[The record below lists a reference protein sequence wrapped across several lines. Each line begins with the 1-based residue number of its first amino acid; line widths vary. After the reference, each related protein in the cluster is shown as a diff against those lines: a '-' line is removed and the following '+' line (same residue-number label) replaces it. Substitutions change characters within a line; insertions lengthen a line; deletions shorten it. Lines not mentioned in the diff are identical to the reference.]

1 MNIVVEKQPK
11 CLASLRVE
19 IPADKV
25 SGERA
30 RIVAGY
36 SRQAKIPGFRPGKAP
51 AKIVEKRY
59 EKEISEELRDRLMQ
73 EGCDEALKQESLKVL
88 DFGVPS
94 STEFLADG
102 GFTFSTT
109 LLLAPEIQL
118 PEYKGV
124 SVKVPPTAV
133 PDEDIVAQLNTLRE
147 RFADFEAIEGRAAQ
161 AEDFAVI
168 DYTSTTEG
176 KPLDE
181 FLGKPA
187 GYLGGRD
194 GFWVRLNEESFL
206 PGFAVQLEGQNVG
219 ETRDVTVTIGD
230 DFPLSDLRGKEVVF
244 NVTLKELKSAKL
256 PELDDELAA
265 KLAPGKT
272 MEEIKDIIRQNMEI
286 ERRRKIDDM
295 KVNQIVAHFNSLVD
309 FEIPEE
315 LLAAETQNQADAMV
329 NRGIKAGMSEEE
341 VAAQQSEI
349 FEAAGS
355 QALSNVKTNFI
366 LQEIAIA
373 EKLRVSDQEL
383 VQHLM
388 TVAQSRKVAPKKFIK
403 DLQRSGRL
411 PSIRNSMLVGKAIDF
426 VVEHATVEE
435 TTEATINE

>member
-36 SRQAKIPGFRPGKAP
+36 SRQAKIPGFRQGKAP
-51 AKIVEKRY
+51 AKVVEKKY
-59 EKEISEELRDRLMQ
+59 EKEITEELRDRLMQ
-73 EGCDEALKQESLKVL
+73 DGCDEALKQESLKVL

-147 RFADFEAIEGRAAQ
+147 RFADFEVIEGRAAQ

-168 DYTSTTEG
+168 AYTSTTEG

-206 PGFAVQLEGQNVG
+206 PGFAVQLEGLNVG

-244 NVTLKELKSAKL
+244 NVTIKELKSAKL

-295 KVNQIVAHFNSLVD
+295 KVNQIVEHFNSLVD

-315 LLAAETQNQADAMV
+315 L
-329 NRGIKAGMSEEE
+329 
-341 VAAQQSEI
+341 
-349 FEAAGS
+349 
-355 QALSNVKTNFI
+355 
-366 LQEIAIA
+366 
-373 EKLRVSDQEL
+373 
-383 VQHLM
+383 
-388 TVAQSRKVAPKKFIK
+388 
-403 DLQRSGRL
+403 
-411 PSIRNSMLVGKAIDF
+411 
-426 VVEHATVEE
+426 
-435 TTEATINE
+435 